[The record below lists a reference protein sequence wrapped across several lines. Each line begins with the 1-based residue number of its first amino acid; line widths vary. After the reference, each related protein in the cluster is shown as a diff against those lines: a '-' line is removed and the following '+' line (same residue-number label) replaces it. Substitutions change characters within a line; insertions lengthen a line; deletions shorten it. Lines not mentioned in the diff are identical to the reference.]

1 MAVKVL
7 GAWPSPYAMRA
18 RMALNLKSV
27 DYEYVEED
35 LTNKGE
41 LLLTS
46 NPVYKKVPVLIHD
59 DKSICESMIIV
70 SYIDE
75 VWTDGPSLLPSDPH
89 ERATA
94 RFWAHYVDDKW
105 LPALIEMVK
114 SQTDEAKAEEM
125 KKVVEG
131 LQLFEEAFKKC
142 SKGKPFF
149 NGENIG
155 YLDVAIGSYLGSI
168 RMVELMMGGFK
179 LLHDDKTPLLAAWA
193 ERFCAGE
200 AVKGVIP
207 EAERLLEFVKERF
220 APQAAQ

>member
-89 ERATA
+89 ERAVA

-105 LPALIEMVK
+105 LPALVEMAK
-114 SQTDEAKAEEM
+114 AQTDEAKAEATE
-125 KKVVEG
+125 KVLEG
-131 LQLFEEAFKKC
+131 LKHFEEAFEKC

-155 YLDVAIGSYLGSI
+155 YLDVAIGCYLGAI
-168 RMVELMMGGFK
+168 KMLELMMGGFK
-179 LLHDDKTPLLAAWA
+179 LLNEDKTPLLAAWA
-193 ERFCAGE
+193 ERFCSSE

-207 EAERLLEFVKERF
+207 EAERLLELAKARS
-220 APQAAQ
+220 APQPAH

>member
-1 MAVKVL
+1 
-7 GAWPSPYAMRA
+7 MRA

-35 LTNKGE
+35 LRNKGE

-46 NPVYKKVPVLIHD
+46 NPVYKMVPVLIHD

-94 RFWAHYVDDKW
+94 RFWAHYVDDK
-105 LPALIEMVK
+105 LPALIEMAK
-114 SQTDEAKAEEM
+114 SQTDETKAEATE
-125 KKVVEG
+125 KVLEG
-131 LQLFEEAFKKC
+131 LQLFEETFEKC
-142 SKGKPFF
+142 SKRKPFF

-155 YLDVAIGSYLGSI
+155 YLDVAIGSYLVSI
-168 RMVELMMGGFK
+168 KVVELMMGGFK
-179 LLHDDKTPLLAAWA
+179 LLDDDKTPLLAAWA
-193 ERFCAGE
+193 ERFCASE
-200 AVKGVIP
+200 AVKGVMP
-207 EAERLLEFVKERF
+207 ETERLLEFVKERF